1 MNKST
6 LFKFAVNN
14 FYLSVI
20 LFFVPFISS
29 AVVLNQ
35 LSQMYIKAELDN
47 NEVNVEVR
55 QLKDQQAD
63 DMFLSLRFK
72 SQNGDILSETEKQK
86 LNFDNLYK
94 KASILIPLKQ
104 IPNVGEEVDIFA
116 VVTNS
121 AGLQVAS
128 SYVDSIKP
136 QTKPKHFSEIKSCDV
151 ANRDNGFLISCN
163 LDDIYDGDKIVAIF
177 ESLNGESY
185 VFMEDLKKGQQKV
198 ELEADMEKPG
208 KYKVVIVL
216 HDKNNNRYPAM
227 KIKNVTLNSGDW
239 VVLSYFSG
247 VSFKDGQYKAS
258 VLFDGSSDSSK
269 ERGFYWWVLD
279 ETDNICAQ
287 DHIDLSSLPLRKDI
301 IGSYAECI
309 NPRFVAVLYD
319 GVENG
324 TPAIVKTIGNAD
336 FETLL
341 KQSRKYS
348 ALKNLA
354 EKTTNLAI
362 LFIFFSIIIIVYSLW
377 HLLTKK
383 KLPLHVLIFAVAFY
397 TSVVY
402 AGVVNTFET
411 ADNPNIVL
419 TYEFSR
425 DSYKPGSKVL
435 LTFGMDDKRVY
446 KTQRSALFVK
456 TDSDS
461 DYRQVLDDTKMNSD
475 DNLDYVIDLGNAPQQ
490 EGTYSVSFKWPGM
503 CGSAFD
509 YSIFGK
515 SKFGVDDCIINLT
528 YNVKEGGDVGDPST
542 PTVNVDGACK
552 PGGSTDIEVKSNYI
566 LDNGSQGAV
575 AIDVEIIEYDENK
588 NVISRNSVRI
598 PQTGFSVAGVWHT
611 IKKTW
616 KQTTASYLIKAQA
629 TADNGTRSNER
640 LRSDDC
646 VSDILLTCGDGIVQS
661 GEECD
666 DGNTVSG
673 DGCSSIC
680 KLEKRTPPSCGNNV
694 WEPDQGEECDGTD
707 TPAGQQCTPNCRL
720 LSSCTDNMQ
729 IQLSKNFVR
738 KGGSVN
744 ITWIPPQEVDFC
756 TLAVNGEVQMRNA
769 HRVTYYTD
777 TDIKGETTYTLT
789 CESVCAGGPVATS
802 TTVKLAPGWQER

>member
-1 MNKST
+1 MDKSI
-6 LFKFAVNN
+6 LFKFGVNS
-14 FYLSVI
+14 FYLLVI
-20 LFFVPFISS
+20 SFFIPFISS

-47 NEVNVEVR
+47 NEVSVEIR
-55 QLKDQQAD
+55 QLQDQQAD
-63 DMFLSLRFK
+63 DLFLSLRFK
-72 SQNGDILSETEKQK
+72 SQGGDILSETEKQK
-86 LNFDNLYK
+86 LNFDNLYN
-94 KASILIPLKQ
+94 KAFAVIPLRQ
-104 IPNVGEEVDIFA
+104 IPNVGEEVDVFA

-121 AGLQVAS
+121 TGLQVAS

-151 ANRDNGFLISCN
+151 TNQDNGFLISCD
-163 LDDIYDGDKIVAIF
+163 LDDIYDGDKVVANF

-185 VFMEDLKKGQQKV
+185 VFMEDLKKGQERV
-198 ELEADMEKPG
+198 EFEADIAKPG
-208 KYKVVIVL
+208 KYKVVIGL
-216 HDKNNNRYPAM
+216 YDKNNNKYPAM

-247 VSFKDGQYKAS
+247 VSFKDGHYKAS
-258 VLFDGSSDSSK
+258 VLFDGSNDSSN
-269 ERGFYWWVLD
+269 ERGFYWWILD
-279 ETDNICAQ
+279 ETDNVCAQ
-287 DHIDLSSLPLRKDI
+287 DHIDLSNLPLRKDI
-301 IGSYAECI
+301 IGSYRECI

-324 TPAIVKTIGNAD
+324 IPTIVKTIGDAD

-348 ALKNLA
+348 ALKSLT
-354 EKTTNLAI
+354 EKTNLAI
-362 LFIFFSIIIIVYSLW
+362 LFIFFSIIIIAYSLW
-377 HLLTKK
+377 HLITKK

-397 TSVVY
+397 ASAAY
-402 AGVVNTFET
+402 AGVINTFET

-456 TDSDS
+456 TNSDTE
-461 DYRQVLDDTKMNSD
+461 YRQALSDTEMNSD
-475 DNLDYVIDLGNAPQQ
+475 DVLDYVIDLGVAPQQ
-490 EGTYSVSFKWPGM
+490 EGTYTVSFKWPGM

-509 YSIFGK
+509 YSLFGK
-515 SKFGVDDCIINLT
+515 AKFGVDDCIIPLT
-528 YNVKEGGDVGDPST
+528 YKVEEGRGPTPPST
-542 PTVNVDGACK
+542 PTVRVDGACT

-575 AIDVEIIEYDENK
+575 AIDVEIVEYDENK

-616 KQTTASYLIKAQA
+616 KDTTVSYLIKAQA
-629 TADNGTRSNER
+629 TAENGESSNVQ
-640 LRSDDC
+640 LRSGGC
-646 VSDILLTCGDGIVQS
+646 GSENPSCGDGIVQG

-680 KLEKRTPPSCGNNV
+680 RLERVSPNCGNNI

-707 TPAGQQCTPNCRL
+707 TPAGEQCTPNCRL
-720 LSSCTDNMQ
+720 LRTCTNDMQ
-729 IQLSKNFVR
+729 IQLSQSLVR

-744 ITWIPPQEVDFC
+744 ITWTPPQEVTSC
-756 TLAVNGEVQMRNA
+756 TLKVNNEIKMRNA

-777 TDIKGETTYTLT
+777 TDVKGETTYTLT
-789 CESVCAGGPVATS
+789 CNSVCAGGPVATS